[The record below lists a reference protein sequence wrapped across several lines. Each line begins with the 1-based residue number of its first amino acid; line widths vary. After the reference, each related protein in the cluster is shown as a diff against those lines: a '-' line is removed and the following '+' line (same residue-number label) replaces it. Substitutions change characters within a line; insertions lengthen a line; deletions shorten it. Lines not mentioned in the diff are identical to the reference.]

1 MLTRENMLN
10 GTFVRVHEALLP
22 ANMLWDAEKIRAS
35 MNSTLEERPTG
46 APVWI
51 FAYGSLMW
59 NPVLAIEEMQRTRL
73 KGWQRSFCI
82 RLISGRATPDVPG
95 RMLSLDEGG
104 ITEGIAFRLP
114 ESTLINELEIVWTRE
129 MITGLY
135 RPVWA
140 DVSLGNGEEIQA
152 LAFLSDRLHPH
163 YEQDNLTATVAL
175 SIASARGD
183 IGTNADYVWKLQ
195 ATLGALGIRDD
206 YVSELALALHEAPCN
221 DKLHQRGAS
230 L

>member
-1 MLTRENMLN
+1 MLTRENMRN
-10 GTFVRVHEALLP
+10 GTFVRAHETLLP
-22 ANMLWDAEKIRAS
+22 AHMRWDAEKIRAS
-35 MNSTLEERPTG
+35 MYSTLEERPTG
-46 APVWI
+46 APVWV

-59 NPVLAIEEMQRTRL
+59 NPALAIEEMQRACL

-104 ITEGIAFRLP
+104 ITEGMAFRLP
-114 ESTLINELEIVWTRE
+114 ESTLIHELEMVWTRE

-140 DVSLGNGEEIQA
+140 DVSLGSGEEIQA
-152 LAFLSDRLHPH
+152 LAFVSDRLHTH
-163 YEQDNLTATVAL
+163 YEKDNLTATVAAR
-175 SIASARGD
+175 IASAWGD

-195 ATLGALGIRDD
+195 ATLGAWGIQDD
-206 YVSELALALHEAPCN
+206 YVSELALALHEASCI
-221 DKLHQRGAS
+221 DKLHQQGAP

>member
-1 MLTRENMLN
+1 
-10 GTFVRVHEALLP
+10 
-22 ANMLWDAEKIRAS
+22 
-35 MNSTLEERPTG
+35 
-46 APVWI
+46 
-51 FAYGSLMW
+51 W
-59 NPVLAIEEMQRTRL
+59 NPVLAIEEMQRARL
-73 KGWQRSFCI
+73 KEWQRSFCI

-140 DVSLGNGEEIQA
+140 DVSLGNGKEIQA
-152 LAFLSDRLHPH
+152 LAFVSDRLHPH

>member
-59 NPVLAIEEMQRTRL
+59 NPVLAIEEMQRARL

-140 DVSLGNGEEIQA
+140 DVSLGNGKEIQA
-152 LAFLSDRLHPH
+152 LAF
-163 YEQDNLTATVAL
+163 V
-175 SIASARGD
+175 SARGD

>member
-1 MLTRENMLN
+1 MKRCSRRICSGTLKNTRINELYS
-10 GTFVRVHEALLP
+10 GGAP
-22 ANMLWDAEKIRAS
+22 D
-35 MNSTLEERPTG
+35 G

-59 NPVLAIEEMQRTRL
+59 NPVLAIEEMQRARL

-140 DVSLGNGEEIQA
+140 DVSLGNGKEIQA
-152 LAFLSDRLHPH
+152 LAFVSDRLHPH

>member
-10 GTFVRVHEALLP
+10 GAFVRAHETLLP
-22 ANMLWDAEKIRAS
+22 AHMRWDAEKIRAS
-35 MNSTLEERPTG
+35 MYSTLEERPTG
-46 APVWI
+46 APVWV

-59 NPVLAIEEMQRTRL
+59 NPALAIEEMQRARL

-82 RLISGRATPDVPG
+82 RLISGRATPDLPG

-104 ITEGIAFRLP
+104 ITEGMAFRLP
-114 ESTLINELEIVWTRE
+114 ESALIHELEMVWTRE

-140 DVSLGNGEEIQA
+140 DVLLGNGEEIQA
-152 LAFLSDRLHPH
+152 LVFVSDKLHPH
-163 YEQDNLTATVAL
+163 YEQDNLTATVA
-175 SIASARGD
+175 SRIASACGD

-195 ATLGALGIRDD
+195 ATLGSWGIRDD

-221 DKLHQRGAS
+221 DKPHQQGAP